1 MLQNKRTRSI
11 VGQIQ
16 DTFRAGERLSAAL
29 GLVTGAFAPTGVF
42 AITHSCL
49 TEAPLHTQPLAWIAG
64 GGLVFS
70 AMTVVTWANTM
81 FRNPIKAFG
90 WTLLIEGIMTFAPDH
105 LAWLSYACLGLLVFV
120 NAVANACNLVA
131 DKNREL
137 EQEREEAAEAAQLA
151 MAELERA
158 EAVRKAQD
166 DAKKEATRRQRAEAR
181 AAKQAQVA
189 NDVQPASTPSRKRSG
204 SRIKAVA

>member
-11 VGQIQ
+11 IGQIQ
-16 DTFRAGERLSAAL
+16 DTFRAGEKLSATL

-42 AITHSCL
+42 AITHGCL
-49 TEAPLHTQPLAWIAG
+49 TEAPLYVQPLAWIAG

-81 FRNPIKAFG
+81 FRNPVKAVG
-90 WTLLIEGIMTFAPDH
+90 WTLLIEGIMTFAPH
-105 LAWLSYACLGLLVFV
+105 QLLWLSYGCLALLVFV

-137 EQEREEAAEAAQLA
+137 GEEREEAEEAARMVKAEQDRLA
-151 MAELERA
+151 AIEQHRA
-158 EAVRKAQD
+158 EAEKARKSEQRKAARE
-166 DAKKEATRRQRAEAR
+166 AK
-181 AAKQAQVA
+181 KQAQVA
-189 NDVQPASTPSRKRSG
+189 NDTAPSKRRASGTRAKT
-204 SRIKAVA
+204 AA